1 MTHYKAFTLVETMV
15 AIAVL
20 AVALVGPFIAV
31 TNALR
36 ASYTAR
42 DQLIAA
48 QLAQEGMEYIRGVR
62 DGNYLNGRASWLDGF
77 SDAARDLCY
86 NATVGGA
93 VSGVCTLDPILGDFH
108 QPSSASAMAE
118 HASAAVAPVLKLN
131 TSRLYTQQSGAGYTD
146 TPFKRTVQIAT
157 VSTNEV
163 RVTITVSWRTLG
175 QSYSV
180 VVTDELQ
187 DWL

>member
-1 MTHYKAFTLVETMV
+1 MRNAMKGFTLVETMV

-31 TNALR
+31 NNALK

-48 QLAQEGMEYIRGVR
+48 QLAQEGMEYIRSIR
-62 DGNYLNGRASWLDGF
+62 DANYLNGKSSWLDGF
-77 SDAARDLCY
+77 SDAQRDLCY
-86 NATVGGA
+86 NSNVGGA
-93 VSGVCTLDPILGDFH
+93 VSGVCILDPILGDFH
-108 QPSSASAMAE
+108 QT
-118 HASAAVAPVLKLN
+118 SAAMVERANVGAAETLNLN
-131 TSRLYTQQSGAGYTD
+131 TSRLYTQQTGAGYTA
-146 TPFKRTVQIAT
+146 TSFKRTVQIAT
-157 VSTNEV
+157 VSANEI

-175 QSYSV
+175 QNYSV
-180 VVTDELQ
+180 VVSDNLQ